1 MVERTEKTLLKKR
14 FQQKAMKWLFK
25 LFVEV
30 YRNLKKSPDFI
41 KGVFY
46 KIIPTS
52 KYKAARFYI

>member
-30 YRNLKKSPDFI
+30 YRNLKSPDFT
-41 KGVFY
+41 KGVFC

-52 KYKAARFYI
+52 NRKAARFYD